1 MSGFIY
7 LAINSEENGVLQ
19 KTEKSVQVSLKAVNH
34 IAFVGIKLKEEQLVQ
49 LLNGVFFFKNVCY
62 KNRLHICKTKGH
74 ISELYYFGSI
84 LTLSAVVWEYLLH
97 CVRSHLEKPIPWYFT
112 AFYYGIKYQS
122 YIRKQSNYFVKSC
135 IPQFTM
141 PNTYFHVFV
150 VTKASLYQVT
160 CKGKVLHSTF
170 KHRKLKIRPQKY
182 TWHVGYKVYFQFKN
196 HNKIFCYT
204 LLILI
209 QE

>member
-1 MSGFIY
+1 MNFTI
-7 LAINSEENGVLQ
+7 LDQ
-19 KTEKSVQVSLKAVNH
+19 
-34 IAFVGIKLKEEQLVQ
+34 F
-49 LLNGVFFFKNVCY
+49 
-62 KNRLHICKTKGH
+62 
-74 ISELYYFGSI
+74 
-84 LTLSAVVWEYLLH
+84 LTLSAVVWEYLRH

-112 AFYYGIKYQS
+112 PFYYGIKYQS

-170 KHRKLKIRPQKY
+170 KHRKLKIRPQNILDMLVIKCISSSKITIKY
-182 TWHVGYKVYFQFKN
+182 FVTLCWYLYKNRCTKNMNHKFIYNTWTWLYLRHDKRPSLNALSQLK
-196 HNKIFCYT
+196 
-204 LLILI
+204 
-209 QE
+209 